1 MHAKEIVKLAKGVE
15 REGMTIVPLR
25 IYFNAKGRAKVA
37 IALAR
42 GKQLHDKREAEKTRD
57 WNRDKSRLMRQRG

>member
-1 MHAKEIVKLAKGVE
+1 MGAVERQGMTLVPLKMYFNERGRVKLQ
-15 REGMTIVPLR
+15 L
-25 IYFNAKGRAKVA
+25 
-37 IALAR
+37 ALAK